1 MAEHRW
7 GRTDAALS
15 PPDLLLES
23 FTETLRAADAALE
36 SPSAGPGGERWFVL
50 AGVSVRM
57 RFAGPR
63 LAQILDP
70 AFGHLSRRAPPPGD
84 PGAPAADLAVTVID
98 GGLFGPP
105 PLAAHHFFGG
115 GQGLDLT
122 RPGDGGPPSHCA
134 DYGDGG
140 LTILDLMRGR
150 CLHWVYE
157 VSKVPGWAAASPL
170 RTPLGL
176 LLATR
181 GRYLLHG
188 AAIGHSSGAVLLAAK
203 GGSGKSTSALSC
215 LDAAAQT
222 GASRLLV
229 AGDDFVVLEPNPA
242 APRVHA
248 FFGTA
253 KIDRTHA
260 ALFPRLERLVARDG
274 GPLDVPGEKAVLRLF
289 PDAADRLAP
298 VLPVRAI
305 AVPTLGLDRPESRIE
320 PLSRAGAMLA
330 LAPSSIFLVQG
341 AGAGTFDAVTRLVA
355 GLPCYRLRIGRD
367 VRGIPIAIEAL
378 LAQVAG
384 GRPAAAFSFRRSGHD
399 VGASPWLSTRSR
411 S

>member
-1 MAEHRW
+1 MTGA
-7 GRTDAALS
+7 TLS
-15 PPDLLLES
+15 GSDLIHES
-23 FTETLRAADAALE
+23 FAETLRAADSALA
-36 SPSAGPGGERWFVL
+36 SPAAGPVGERRLVV
-50 AGVSVRM
+50 AGVRIRM

-63 LAQILDP
+63 LTQILDP
-70 AFGHLSRRAPPPGD
+70 AFGHLSGRDPPD
-84 PGAPAADLAVTVID
+84 HGAPADELVVTVID

-115 GQGLDLT
+115 GQGLRIQLA
-122 RPGDGGPPSHCA
+122 GEGSPSLCA

-140 LTILDLMRGR
+140 LTILDLERGR

-176 LLATR
+176 LLARR

-188 AAIGHSSGAVLLAAK
+188 AAIGQSSGAVLLAAK
-203 GGSGKSTSALSC
+203 GGSGKSTSALAC
-215 LDAAAQT
+215 LAAAARP
-222 GASRLLV
+222 GASRLLM
-229 AGDDFVVLEPNPA
+229 AGDDFVLLEPNPR

-260 ALFPRLERLVARDG
+260 ALFPSLDPLVVRDG
-274 GPLDVPGEKAVLRLF
+274 GPLDLPGEKAVLRLH

-298 VLPVRAI
+298 VLPLRAI
-305 AVPTLGLDRPESRIE
+305 AVPALGLGRPESSIE
-320 PLSRAGAMLA
+320 PLTRSGAMLA
-330 LAPSSIFLVQG
+330 LAPSSIGLVQG
-341 AGAGTFDAVTRLVA
+341 AGAETLDAMTRLVA

-367 VRGIPIAIEAL
+367 VGGIPLAIEAL
-378 LAQVAG
+378 LG
-384 GRPAAAFSFRRSGHD
+384 D
-399 VGASPWLSTRSR
+399 
-411 S
+411 